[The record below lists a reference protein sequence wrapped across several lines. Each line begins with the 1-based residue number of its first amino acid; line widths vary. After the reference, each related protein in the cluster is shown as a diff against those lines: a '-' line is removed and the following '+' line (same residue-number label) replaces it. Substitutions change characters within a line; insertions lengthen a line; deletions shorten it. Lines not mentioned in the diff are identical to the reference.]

1 MEGVFLFTVDL
12 YSKGKRGMMAFL
24 QGTWTLASSSPVLAR
39 SVVVDGLLLS
49 LLRPKVKNSAAGA
62 LMAWCQMEPQ
72 ALSLVNPLISLG

>member
-1 MEGVFLFTVDL
+1 
-12 YSKGKRGMMAFL
+12 MMAPL

-49 LLRPKVKNSAAGA
+49 LLRPKEKNSAAGA

-72 ALSLVNPLISLG
+72 ALSLVKPLISLG